1 MKQVSVLFVCM
12 GNICRSPTAQGVFQQ
27 LVDDENLSKV
37 ITVDS
42 AGTHAYHA
50 GKKPDARAISIAAK
64 RGYNISKLRARKI
77 AELDF
82 ESFDYILA
90 MDDENY
96 SAMLEEC
103 DAQHKHKIKLFLRFA
118 TQVKALEVPD
128 PYYGGLTGFETV
140 LDLVEDASKG
150 LLKYIKQRYVQ

>member
-1 MKQVSVLFVCM
+1 MMQVSVLFVCM
-12 GNICRSPTAQGVFQQ
+12 GNICRSPTAQGVFQK
-27 LVDDENLSKV
+27 LVDDENLGKTIV
-37 ITVDS
+37 VDS

-64 RGYNISKLRARKI
+64 RGYKLSKIRARKI

-82 ESFDYILA
+82 ERFDYILA

-103 DAQHKHKIKLFLRFA
+103 DAQHKHKIKLFMKFSA
-118 TQVKALEVPD
+118 QTKTLEVPD

-140 LDLVEDASKG
+140 LDLVEDASEG
-150 LLKYIKQRYVQ
+150 LLKYIKQRHV